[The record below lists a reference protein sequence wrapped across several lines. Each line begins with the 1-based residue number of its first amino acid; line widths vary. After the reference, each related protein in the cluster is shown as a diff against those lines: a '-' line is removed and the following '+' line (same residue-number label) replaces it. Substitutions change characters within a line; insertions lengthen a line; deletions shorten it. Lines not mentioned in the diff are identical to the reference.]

1 MTDSQ
6 VFIHTWHREGSKSQ
20 ELSDAI
26 KALFGLISRRNL
38 HLQLFRVPS
47 NENAVDGPSR
57 RFSESDSMLSSQAR
71 SRVQA
76 AFWDHCGHSLDLLAL
91 DWNAQRDIFG
101 NPLPHLTPFT
111 LKGSA
116 GVNLFAQCPS
126 SGLKIWENP
135 YAFPPF
141 GLVGAVLQFLLSFH
155 ITFTIGV
162 PLFSLLPVWWPVLR
176 AESSEYFR
184 LGATENDFHAIMSR
198 SKQVFV
204 PFPCPYELWVFRVP
218 ERDY

>member
-20 ELSDAI
+20 ELSDAT

-116 GVNLFAQCPS
+116 GINLFAQCPS

-135 YAFPPF
+135 YAFPPSAWLVRYCSSF
-141 GLVGAVLQFLLSFH
+141 SLSHYIYYWCAIVFSASGLVAGS
-155 ITFTIGV
+155 
-162 PLFSLLPVWWPVLR
+162 
-176 AESSEYFR
+176 ESR
-184 LGATENDFHAIMSR
+184 II
-198 SKQVFV
+198 
-204 PFPCPYELWVFRVP
+204 
-218 ERDY
+218 